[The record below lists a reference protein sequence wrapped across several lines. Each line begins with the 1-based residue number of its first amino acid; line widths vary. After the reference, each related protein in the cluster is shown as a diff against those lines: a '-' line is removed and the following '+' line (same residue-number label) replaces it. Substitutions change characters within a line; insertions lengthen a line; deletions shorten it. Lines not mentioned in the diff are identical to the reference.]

1 MKKVVLLMI
10 IVVLIMINSGC
21 NTYLSNNDV
30 NYFSNDITI
39 NSNEKLIT
47 LLQRSYFFNGDIAG
61 FNSVAFMNNDP
72 TLYSIM
78 WILKL
83 MESTDVDMKSV
94 TNLNELID
102 RSQRTNWEIEN
113 VRTLTDIN
121 RIVEID
127 AFNKDEFIHNLES
140 HFDQKNSLFFWEKQD
155 ESFEEKLSATVIAIS
170 ALKHLD
176 PDSIFLKKVKGKLIS
191 LYSDDSF
198 FETVHISDGSIN
210 NGEIIIL
217 GLKELNI
224 TPKSLPQEKYSKRKE
239 WVFEMNNQIPYNNY
253 DFLSIIALN
262 NLISLNQFFKIEL
275 DLKPYLSSLFA
286 ERISFSDLYQNNQL
300 VVDPQYL
307 YLILQLCLYSEY
319 DFPYITELDDYI
331 RNSIKTSFSNT
342 LNPVLKVDDNY
353 FGVYLAKFSGFTNS
367 REKLNKLTSDWH
379 TILIDENIS
388 IKDGDKLKNIYFLTK
403 TEELLDIDFK
413 KNHQLPQSIEIFLDS
428 LLSDSNTSDMQKIV
442 NILFSLEILNDLKLE
457 PNKNLR
463 EKIINFIKIKILDE
477 VESEIKQSIYIC
489 DVYKIMYLLGTPSF
503 NKKDF
508 TLVTDS
514 IERLYDSGGFKN
526 STRQGGE
533 PDIFS
538 TLKGVKTLSLM
549 SNLDEAR
556 KKEINQFLNSV
567 SDNEL
572 IYTISPMNVSTDLR
586 TIAAGINIEH
596 LIRGDAK

>member
-1 MKKVVLLMI
+1 
-10 IVVLIMINSGC
+10 MINSGC